1 MLHAAFVRT
10 LLAWGAGRRAD
21 LPWRSTQDP
30 WSVLVAEIMLQQTQT
45 ARVAPRYCDFLAA
58 FPNPAVC
65 AAAPPAEAL
74 RRWEGLGYNR
84 RAVNL
89 HRAARVIVEHHGGEV
104 PEALDAL
111 LALPGVG
118 PYTARAVRSLAFGHE
133 CGVLDTNAARV
144 LARALAGR
152 RLGRGEAQ
160 RLADAI
166 VPAGRSRDWNQAVMD
181 LGSGVCTRR
190 GPRCGDCPVIH
201 LCAWA
206 AMGWQQPD
214 PADGTAASSVRQS
227 PFAGSDRQGR
237 GRLVRAL
244 RAGPLALDQAPLVS
258 GWAEDPDRA
267 RRVVSALIAEGLA
280 EVAEGFLRLPTS

>member
-1 MLHAAFVRT
+1 MFRAAFVRT
-10 LLAWGAGRRAD
+10 LLAWGLGRRAN
-21 LPWRSTQDP
+21 LPWRSTQNP
-30 WSVLVAEIMLQQTQT
+30 WSVLVAETMLQQTQT
-45 ARVAPRYCDFLAA
+45 TRVAPRYRDFLAT
-58 FPNPAVC
+58 FPNPAAC
-65 AAAPPAEAL
+65 AAAPPGEIL

-84 RAVNL
+84 RAVSL
-89 HRAARVIVEHHGGEV
+89 HRAARVIVERHDGVV
-104 PEALDAL
+104 PDDHDAL

-160 RLADAI
+160 RLADSM

-190 GPRCGDCPVIH
+190 VPRCGDCPVLH

-206 AMGWQQPD
+206 ATAWQQPD
-214 PADGTAASSVRQS
+214 PADGTAGSSARQP

-237 GRLVRAL
+237 GQLVRAL
-244 RAGPLALDQAPLVS
+244 RAGPLALDRTPDVS
-258 GWAEDPDRA
+258 GWADDPERA
-267 RRVVSALIAEGLA
+267 RRIVNALIAEGLA
-280 EVAEGFLRLPTS
+280 EVADGALRLPTS